1 MTIQPG
7 QIYRSCRPGDQGFRI
22 RITSVGAEVARAVS
36 VDGGWA
42 LLNPVPLSRLH
53 ADPTTKS
60 GQPRRTGYALEQQ

>member
-1 MTIQPG
+1 MSIQPG
-7 QIYRSCRPGDQGFRI
+7 QIYRSCKPGYEDFRI
-22 RITSVGAEVARAVS
+22 RITSVGAEMARAVC

-60 GQPRRTGYALEQQ
+60 GKPRRTGYALEQQ